1 MLRLILILITLPP
14 TIHCSVLFTS
24 VLLMDASSFSVRN
37 FSSLVLQITK
47 ATSLTL
53 HSVEPDTITGVQG
66 KILFVNSSIPFYN
79 FQLLHITRVLASVET
94 LDEKTVEVVIRLS
107 LAHEALLRGM
117 GIMGIEDIGIGE
129 ADANPWLTTTYLEL
143 PPFVAQ
149 YLILGWA
156 FTIITFCV
164 CVMCYCCCCRGGNNN
179 GTIPAAA
186 VLTSIT
192 TVPIVQ
198 KKTPVVPAVP
208 RPAPSP
214 PSIRKPP
221 PSIIN
226 TPAIPPQAARPT
238 IALPAPPAPPVIVQ
252 QPTPTAPPIPRPPMI
267 PFARHMTKEEFAN
280 LLQRA
285 KTLSARKLLPQQ
297 TP

>member
-1 MLRLILILITLPP
+1 MLRSVIILFFVLPP
-14 TIHCSVLFTS
+14 MIHCSVLFTS
-24 VLLMDASSFSVRN
+24 VLLMDASSFSLRN

-94 LDEKTVEVVIRLS
+94 FDEKTVEVIIRLS
-107 LAHEALLRGM
+107 LSHEALLHGM

-129 ADANPWLTTTYLEL
+129 ADANQWLTTTYLEL

-156 FTIITFCV
+156 FTIISFCA
-164 CVMCYCCCCRGGNNN
+164 CVMCYCCCCRGGN
-179 GTIPAAA
+179 TIPAAT

-192 TVPIVQ
+192 TVPIALS
-198 KKTPVVPAVP
+198 KPSSNPVSVAPPLSHQSIIKPSTVP
-208 RPAPSP
+208 RP
-214 PSIRKPP
+214 
-221 PSIIN
+221 
-226 TPAIPPQAARPT
+226 T
-238 IALPAPPAPPVIVQ
+238 APPVIAQ
-252 QPTPTAPPIPRPPMI
+252 QAAPPIITPQATRPTPTRPSIPHPPMQ
-267 PFARHMTKEEFAN
+267 PLARHMSKGDFADM
-280 LLQRA
+280 LHRA
-285 KTLSARKLLPQQ
+285 QKSSARKLLGLPK
-297 TP
+297 